1 MARTLTSANSII
13 MLSVENLFDTPRQIQ
28 GFATEAMFSLDA
40 IEINQTS
47 MGIDGV
53 LSGAFVHT
61 PKVMN
66 MTLQADSLSNDLFER
81 WHNAM
86 VQAKEVY
93 IANGLLQIIATNRK
107 YTLTRGFLTNY
118 KPAPDATKSLQ
129 PRAFT
134 LTWQSVTPATAL

>member
-13 MLSVENLFDTPRQIQ
+13 MLSVENLFDTPRQLQ
-28 GFATEAMFSLDA
+28 GFSADAMFAFDA
-40 IEINQTS
+40 LEINQTS

-53 LSGAFVHT
+53 LSGAFVHN

-66 MTLQADSLSNDLFER
+66 VTLQADSLSNDLFER

-93 IANGLLQIIATNRK
+93 IANGLVQLTATNRK

-118 KPAPDATKSLQ
+118 SPAPTAAKELQ